1 MKNTPRIPNPS
12 DLPPAA
18 KLRGKVLPKTTA
30 NRRGKEPPKKT
41 TTAGARSSRRSA
53 GGGGDLKSP
62 PEEAVPDAPPSA
74 RRTQARG
81 LGGGEGGGGEKV
93 VQKRQ
98 SKKRSAS
105 VMAEELISNLENVD
119 EVESSAAAMV
129 DEEET
134 GARRSKRARLPSMA
148 AEEAQNN
155 QGAAMAIRAIR
166 AFRSPAPKKVLGE
179 FKEEPSPDVAAAAT
193 KKRSAPEPKK
203 LSSGPKSSKRSKS
216 PSPSS
221 SDSSTSSSS
230 TDADSTS
237 SPEPTKK
244 AAAPRPKATKKKGK
258 KVKVKVGKELTP
270 RQLEYLEEKRSK
282 TWVSRIAML
291 KEHKNKYNTCSL
303 ANAPAGSV
311 PAQLRNFVGE
321 TRKQYKYYK
330 RGEVSS
336 MTPERIE
343 ELEKLGFDF
352 SPLESDE
359 GSKNRSIRYESM
371 WDDMFLKL
379 EAYRA
384 VTGNCLVSSMV
395 GTDYQ
400 MVRSMIEPPLV
411 CMCGRYVTSQVLIVV
426 YFYCSSAIGSADN
439 AST

>member
-1 MKNTPRIPNPS
+1 M
-12 DLPPAA
+12 
-18 KLRGKVLPKTTA
+18 
-30 NRRGKEPPKKT
+30 
-41 TTAGARSSRRSA
+41 
-53 GGGGDLKSP
+53 
-62 PEEAVPDAPPSA
+62 
-74 RRTQARG
+74 
-81 LGGGEGGGGEKV
+81 
-93 VQKRQ
+93 
-98 SKKRSAS
+98 
-105 VMAEELISNLENVD
+105 
-119 EVESSAAAMV
+119 VE
-129 DEEET
+129 EEET

-155 QGAAMAIRAIR
+155 QGAAIAIRAIR
-166 AFRSPAPKKVLGE
+166 SFRSPATKKVSGE
-179 FKEEPSPDVAAAAT
+179 SKEEPSHAVAAAAT
-193 KKRSAPEPKK
+193 KKQSAPDPKK
-203 LSSGPKSSKRSKS
+203 PSSGPKSSKRSKS
-216 PSPSS
+216 PSPPSF
-221 SDSSTSSSS
+221 SDSLTSSSPS
-230 TDADSTS
+230 DADSIS
-237 SPEPTKK
+237 SPKPNKK

-291 KEHKNKYNTCSL
+291 TEYKNKYNTCSL

-321 TRKQYKYYK
+321 TRKQYRYYK
-330 RGEVSS
+330 RGETSS
-336 MTPERIE
+336 MTRERIE

-352 SPLESDE
+352 NPLESDE
-359 GSKNRSIRYESM
+359 GTKSRLLRYKSK